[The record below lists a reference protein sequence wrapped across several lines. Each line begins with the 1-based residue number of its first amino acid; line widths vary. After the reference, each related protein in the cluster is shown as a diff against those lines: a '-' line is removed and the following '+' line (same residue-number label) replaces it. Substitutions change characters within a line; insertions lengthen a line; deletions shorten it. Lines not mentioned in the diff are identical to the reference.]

1 MAFHGQPLTYFD
13 NPVAKNC
20 HLAASNRVPFF
31 YPGLTY
37 AMPIGN
43 TAA

>member
-1 MAFHGQPLTYFD
+1 MVLNDKALTYFD

-31 YPGLTY
+31 HRGVMY
-37 AMPIGN
+37 AMPIAN
-43 TAA
+43 APA